1 MAVPSILAASR
12 QETPVMSPYYE
23 LTRLLERLHRR
34 YLDVIRVDLGA
45 LGYDDVTSAQ
55 AMLLLD
61 IGDQDIS
68 IRDLI
73 DRGYYMASTATY
85 NIRKLAELGYIEQT
99 RSPSDR
105 RQIRLRLTDKGKD
118 LTGRLVESQL
128 AAGGDDRDPRWAE
141 RLTEASATLRDLERV
156 WFDYISFK

>member
-1 MAVPSILAASR
+1 MAITRAEVGTGKEQA
-12 QETPVMSPYYE
+12 MSPYYE

-34 YLDVIRVDLGA
+34 YLDVIRVDLGQ
-45 LGYDDVTSAQ
+45 LGFDEVTSAQ

-85 NIRKLAELGYIEQT
+85 NIRKLAEMGYIEQN

-105 RQIRLRLTDKGKD
+105 RQIRLRLTDKGRE
-118 LTGRLVESQL
+118 LTTRLQESQMA
-128 AAGGDDRDPRWAE
+128 AAGDDSDPRWAQ
-141 RLTEASATLRDLERV
+141 RLTEASGTLRDLERV

>member
-1 MAVPSILAASR
+1 MAIRDVDAVNGKEQA
-12 QETPVMSPYYE
+12 MSPYYE

-34 YLDVIRVDLGA
+34 YLDVVRVDLAA
-45 LGYDDVTSAQ
+45 LGFEEVTSAQ

-85 NIRKLAELGYIEQT
+85 NIRKLAEMGYIEQN

-105 RQIRLRLTDKGKD
+105 RQIRLRLTEKGRE
-118 LTGRLVESQL
+118 LTTKLQESQM
-128 AAGGDDRDPRWAE
+128 AAGGDSSDPRWAS
-141 RLTEASATLRDLERV
+141 RLTDAAGTLRDLERV